1 MKRFSAQY
9 IITNSGPPIKRGVV
23 TTDDAG
29 NILAVEDTGGKLEEK
44 HSVEFYNG
52 IIVPGF
58 VNCHC
63 HLELSHLKGVVGKG
77 GGIGS
82 FVEKII
88 TQRGAENEKIVSS
101 ASSADKEMFQEGIS
115 LCADICN
122 SPASFNVKKNSPILY
137 INLLEV
143 FGIDPDKSA
152 LRMDEIM
159 KVAEIA
165 VQTRMPYYLVP
176 HAAYSMS
183 APLLKLLRE
192 KSLNNKVTS
201 IHFMESEGEK
211 SFLATHSGPLLTS
224 YEQLSLV
231 PSELKTATS
240 HAEIVLN
247 EITPSG
253 NLILVHN
260 TFADIKTIETIKV
273 RKNLFWCLCPGS
285 NLYIE
290 NELPP
295 LDLLIEEGCEI
306 VIGTDS
312 LASNTGLSII
322 EELKIL
328 QMHFPN
334 LTLNLLV
341 EWATIN
347 GARALGEEGRFGK
360 IEKGKKPG
368 LVLIEEAD
376 LINMKLLPGSFV
388 RRLI

>member
-9 IITNSGPPIKRGVV
+9 IITNSGPALKRGIV

-29 NILAVEDTGGKLEEK
+29 NILEVEDTGGDLKEK

-52 IIVPGF
+52 IIIPGF

-63 HLELSHLKGVVGKG
+63 HLELSHLKGVVEPG
-77 GGIGS
+77 GGLGS

-88 TQRGAENEKIVSS
+88 TIRDTKKEDITSS
-101 ASSADKEMFQEGIS
+101 ASAGDKEMYNEGVN
-115 LCADICN
+115 LCADISN
-122 SPASFNVKKNSPILY
+122 SDVSFSIKQKSQIKYV
-137 INLLEV
+137 NLLEV
-143 FGIDPDKSA
+143 FGIDPEKST
-152 LRMDEIM
+152 LRMNSIM

-165 VQTRMPYYLVP
+165 AHTGMPYYLVP

-192 KSLNNKVTS
+192 QSRNNKVTS

-211 SFLATHSGPLLTS
+211 SFLATHTGPLLTS
-224 YEQLSLV
+224 YEQLSLI
-231 PSELKTATS
+231 PSELKTAAS
-240 HAEIVLN
+240 HAEIVLK

-260 TFADIKTIETIKV
+260 TFADKETIEAVKS
-273 RKNLFWCLCPGS
+273 RKNLFWCLCPAS

-290 NELPP
+290 NKLPP
-295 LDLLIEEGCEI
+295 LDLLLEEGCDI

-312 LASNTGLSII
+312 LASNTGLSIL

-328 QMHFPN
+328 QANFPHLSIN
-334 LTLNLLV
+334 RLV

-347 GARALGEEGRFGK
+347 GARALGEEDRFGK
-360 IEKGKKPG
+360 IAPGKNPG
-368 LVLIEEAD
+368 LLLIEEAD
-376 LINMKLLPGSFV
+376 LVNMKLIPESFV
-388 RRLI
+388 KRLI

>member
-9 IITNSGPPIKRGVV
+9 IITNSGPPLKRGIV
-23 TTDDAG
+23 TTDEMG
-29 NILAVEDTGGKLEEK
+29 NILAVEDTGGNLEEK
-44 HSVEFYNG
+44 QSVEFYNG
-52 IIVPGF
+52 IIIPGF

-77 GGIGS
+77 GGLGS

-88 TQRGAENEKIVSS
+88 TQRDAENEKIVSF
-101 ASSADKEMFQEGIS
+101 ASSADKEMFREGIS

-122 SPASFNVKKNSPILY
+122 SPVSFSIKQNSPIRY

-143 FGIDPDKSA
+143 FGIDPEKSD
-152 LRMDEIM
+152 LRMDDIL

-165 VQTRMPYYLVP
+165 AQTGMPYYLVP

-183 APLLKLLRE
+183 APLLKLLSE

-201 IHFMESEGEK
+201 IHFMESSGEK
-211 SFLATHSGPLLTS
+211 KFLETHSGPLLTS
-224 YEQLSLV
+224 YEQLSLI
-231 PSELKTATS
+231 PSELKTAKS
-240 HAEIVLN
+240 HSGIVLN
-247 EITPSG
+247 ELTPSG

-260 TFADIKTIETIKV
+260 TFADRDTIETV
-273 RKNLFWCLCPGS
+273 MCRKNLFWCLCPGS

-290 NELPP
+290 NVLPP
-295 LDLLIEEGCEI
+295 IDLLIEEGCDI

-312 LASNTGLSII
+312 LASNTGLSIF

-328 QMHFPN
+328 HLHFPH
-334 LTLNLLV
+334 LTLAKLV

-347 GARALGEEGRFGK
+347 GARALGEEERFGK
-360 IEKGKKPG
+360 IETGKNPG
-368 LVLIEEAD
+368 LVLIEDAD

-388 RRLI
+388 KRLI